1 MTAER
6 STERRDLDW
15 QALIETALTA
25 PGRMGDTYNRF
36 YSYSFMNQLLL
47 LMQGVQEP
55 VATYQ
60 RWKDI
65 GRQVLRGS
73 KAKEIV
79 RPITIKKKDD
89 DGEVESSFTR
99 FKLVKCLFTYSET
112 EGEELPPA
120 DLPGWDLDT
129 ALGKLSIKRAPFTM
143 LNGNIQGF
151 SVGREIAVNPVATD
165 PLGTTFHELG
175 HVVLGHTEPDKAAQ
189 YALHRGTYEFQAEA
203 TSYLTM
209 HELGVMGE
217 DQAGESRAYIQGW
230 LRTERPSDVAIRQLF
245 GATDQILRA
254 GRADE
259 VASPGISTTD

>member
-1 MTAER
+1 
-6 STERRDLDW
+6 
-15 QALIETALTA
+15 
-25 PGRMGDTYNRF
+25 MGDTYNRF
-36 YSYSFMNQLLL
+36 YTYSFMNQMLL

-112 EGEELPPA
+112 EGEELPPIET
-120 DLPGWDLDT
+120 PGWDLDA
-129 ALGKLSIKRAPFTM
+129 ALGTLRITRAPYT
-143 LNGNIQGF
+143 LLDGNTQGF
-151 SVGREIAVNPVATD
+151 SWGRNIAINPVATD

-189 YALHRGTYEFQAEA
+189 YATHRGIFEFQAEA

-209 HELGVMGE
+209 HELGVVSE
-217 DQAGESRAYIQGW
+217 DQASESRAYIQGW
-230 LRTERPSDVAIRQLF
+230 LRTERPSDAGIRQVF
-245 GATDQILRA
+245 SATDTILRA
-254 GRADE
+254 GRS
-259 VASPGISTTD
+259 VAEI